1 MHTTGGERP
10 AAPRLA
16 LMLLPVAAAS
26 IDSQSREQGPDTRA
40 MNRPLE
46 STTPALAVDGV
57 GGRKRIAGMEFVTL
71 SDRKQTHKVH
81 ESEAERS
88 LTAPPDSRQTGAID
102 TRPRKGQ
109 ARNHRTASPNRAIQR
124 EIIAPKAQIGPSP
137 SQPPPGSPP
146 EPAPLRGRASAAT
159 APHAP

>member
-1 MHTTGGERP
+1 
-10 AAPRLA
+10 
-16 LMLLPVAAAS
+16 
-26 IDSQSREQGPDTRA
+26 
-40 MNRPLE
+40 
-46 STTPALAVDGV
+46 
-57 GGRKRIAGMEFVTL
+57 MEFVTL
-71 SDRKQTHKVH
+71 PDRKQTHKVH

-137 SQPPPGSPP
+137 KPTPTRIPPRTR
-146 EPAPLRGRASAAT
+146 PAARPRLSRNRLARAVEDGRHGMSRNA
-159 APHAP
+159 